1 MVLDI
6 TEKERKI
13 LILSLCM
20 SAVEGNYA
28 YDRDIKNDD
37 IKCLLSMLGAGKET
51 VNSAGEFG
59 WGG

>member
-28 YDRDIKNDD
+28 YDHDVKNNDIKS
-37 IKCLLSMLGAGKET
+37 LLSRLGAGKET
-51 VNSAGEFG
+51 INSSGEFG